1 MISVPGLS
9 PTTLRL
15 SRAPLAAL
23 ASIGLIWGALVA
35 SLPDIKA
42 RIGAGDAELGVAILS
57 SSVSAFAAMA
67 IAPWIAERTRA
78 DVLIWIMVVM
88 AVSAVPL
95 GHVATVGTFALA
107 MAFAGMTTGLTDMLG
122 NGRIAELEAR
132 HDVALMNLNH
142 AFFSFAYAGA
152 AMLTGFAREA
162 SVAPSVWFT
171 LIAVAIVLLAMVG
184 RDRVYSAARSS
195 AGPERS
201 APGPIGLHAWLAGG
215 VVLVAFFVE
224 NSTEIWAALHIERTL
239 GGGAAEGALGPAMLG
254 LTMGTG
260 RLLGHLVT
268 SRGREPRVLTIAAW
282 LAGGGLLLAAIAPGP
297 LVAYLGFGLVGLGA
311 SVIAPLALAMAGQA
325 ANPERRTRAVS
336 RAMLLGYMGFVVGPP
351 LLGLVSDSFGLRAA
365 FGLAAV
371 SVVAIPLVLLPRMQ
385 RAAG

>member
-1 MISVPGLS
+1 
-9 PTTLRL
+9 
-15 SRAPLAAL
+15 
-23 ASIGLIWGALVA
+23 
-35 SLPDIKA
+35 
-42 RIGAGDAELGVAILS
+42 
-57 SSVSAFAAMA
+57 
-67 IAPWIAERTRA
+67 
-78 DVLIWIMVVM
+78 
-88 AVSAVPL
+88 
-95 GHVATVGTFALA
+95 
-107 MAFAGMTTGLTDMLG
+107 MTTGLTDMLG

-162 SVAPSVWFT
+162 EVAPSVWFT
-171 LIAVAIVLLAMVG
+171 LIARRDPRSGDG
-184 RDRVYSAARSS
+184 RARQGLFRSRSS

-201 APGPIGLHAWLAGG
+201 ARGPIGLHAWLAGG

-282 LAGGGLLLAAIAPGP
+282 LSGGGLLLAAIAPGP

-311 SVIAPLALAMAGQA
+311 SVIAPLALALAGQA
-325 ANPERRTRAVS
+325 ANPGGARSPSAARCFWATWASSLARRSWASSRTVSACARPSAWRRQRGRHAPWCCCPACSARRAETSGPARLEIRRQKQVVPPQIGHVAFAAQ
-336 RAMLLGYMGFVVGPP
+336 RHGRVEFLVDDLQRLGH
-351 LLGLVSDSFGLRAA
+351 A
-365 FGLAAV
+365 GLAH
-371 SVVAIPLVLLPRMQ
+371 
-385 RAAG
+385 RAQTHRRRRARSSCPWPPAPAP

>member
-1 MISVPGLS
+1 MLSVPGLS
-9 PTTLRL
+9 PATLRL

-23 ASIGLIWGALVA
+23 AAIGLIWGALVA

-57 SSVSAFAAMA
+57 SSISAFVAMA
-67 IAPWIAERTRA
+67 VAPWVAARVRT
-78 DVLIWIMVVM
+78 DVLLLSMSVM

-95 GHVATVGTFALA
+95 GLVSSIGTFALA
-107 MAFAGMTTGLTDMLG
+107 MAFAGMTTGLTDMLA

-132 HDVALMNLNH
+132 HNAALMNLNH
-142 AFFSFAYAGA
+142 ACFSFAYAGA

-162 SVAPSVWFT
+162 EVAPSLWFAGIGGAILLLT
-171 LIAVAIVLLAMVG
+171 IAGRDTAVA
-184 RDRVYSAARSS
+184 RVSKDGSPKSVR
-195 AGPERS
+195 
-201 APGPIGLHAWLAGG
+201 GPIGLHAWLAGG

-239 GGGAAEGALGPAMLG
+239 NGGAAEGAFGPAMLG
-254 LTMGTG
+254 ITMGIG

-268 SRGREPRVLTIAAW
+268 SRGQETRVLATASW
-282 LAGGGLLLAAIAPGP
+282 LSGVGLFLAAIAPGP
-297 LVAYLGFGLVGLGA
+297 LLAYIGFGLVGLGA
-311 SVIAPLALAMAGQA
+311 SVVAPLALALAGQA
-325 ANPERRTRAVS
+325 ADPERRTLAVS

-365 FGLAAV
+365 FGLAAL
-371 SVVAIPLVLLPRMQ
+371 SVAAIPLVLLPRMQ
-385 RAAG
+385 RAAD